1 MKNVN
6 PWPLSCTAKKDNLK
20 NGVKG
25 FHEEQVYLLAR
36 MGKKSEA
43 LDLLL
48 KSSDSIDS
56 AVQFCLSQND
66 HELWRELIDMSV
78 TNPVHIKSLLKTVG
92 QYVDPLLIIERIPEG
107 LEIPGLRDALQ
118 VRFHK
123 TMIFVNFSLF

>member
-1 MKNVN
+1 M
-6 PWPLSCTAKKDNLK
+6 
-20 NGVKG
+20 
-25 FHEEQVYLLAR
+25 YLLAR